1 MQYSFEILSP
11 SRFAF
16 WHTRSKILFCK
27 LDCTHE
33 EQSFIASNQLEQHPI
48 FELPVKTYA
57 KQSNSFFQRP
67 LFSPLDPQKASK
79 PRTQKPVDP
88 LTLTLG
94 DFLRGRRLYLNAY
107 EIPKTEAAIEKHL
120 IEFATTMKLALTRID
135 QSGRAHEI

>member
-16 WHTRSKILFCK
+16 WHARSKILFCK
-27 LDCTHE
+27 LDCSRE
-33 EQSFIASNQLEQHPI
+33 EQSFIAFNRLEHHPI
-48 FELPVKTYA
+48 FELSVKA
-57 KQSNSFFQRP
+57 HVKQSYSILNRL
-67 LFSPLDPQKASK
+67 LFAPLDPKKASK
-79 PRTQKPVDP
+79 PKTPKPVEP

-107 EIPKTEAAIEKHL
+107 DIPKTEAAIEKHL
-120 IEFATTMKLALTRID
+120 IECAATMRLAIKRID